1 MSKKNSNVILR
12 NGFKNLNTVSN
23 VYFDFKNKLDK
34 FRKKSFVI
42 AVSGG
47 PDSLALTALAKAY
60 SYEKRT
66 KFFYVLINHKLRKNS
81 SKEALQVKKLLKKHK
96 INLNILTNL
105 KVIKKNIQSEAR
117 KVRYELLTKF
127 CKKKN
132 VKTILTAHNLEDQV
146 ETFFIRLS
154 RGSGLTGLS
163 AMKASSEIN
172 KNLKLFRPLLNI
184 RKKEL
189 ILISKK
195 VFGKYFKDP
204 SNKDKKYLRTKIR
217 NLKKPLIKS
226 GINYDQIIKSINN
239 LASSKDTLD
248 HYYKKTF
255 KELVKKNK
263 GEVTSNLRIFNDLK
277 KEIKIR
283 IINDSIRLLK
293 KNYYNLRSQKVG
305 NLIHKLKG
313 KNFRKSTL
321 GGCIFYVKEDKLY
334 VKIEKQY

>member
-66 KFFYVLINHKLRKNS
+66 KFFYVLINNKLRKNS

-127 CKKKN
+127 CKKK
-132 VKTILTAHNLEDQV
+132 KC
-146 ETFFIRLS
+146 
-154 RGSGLTGLS
+154 
-163 AMKASSEIN
+163 
-172 KNLKLFRPLLNI
+172 
-184 RKKEL
+184 
-189 ILISKK
+189 
-195 VFGKYFKDP
+195 KDNSYCP
-204 SNKDKKYLRTKIR
+204 
-217 NLKKPLIKS
+217 
-226 GINYDQIIKSINN
+226 
-239 LASSKDTLD
+239 
-248 HYYKKTF
+248 
-255 KELVKKNK
+255 
-263 GEVTSNLRIFNDLK
+263 
-277 KEIKIR
+277 
-283 IINDSIRLLK
+283 
-293 KNYYNLRSQKVG
+293 
-305 NLIHKLKG
+305 
-313 KNFRKSTL
+313 
-321 GGCIFYVKEDKLY
+321 
-334 VKIEKQY
+334 